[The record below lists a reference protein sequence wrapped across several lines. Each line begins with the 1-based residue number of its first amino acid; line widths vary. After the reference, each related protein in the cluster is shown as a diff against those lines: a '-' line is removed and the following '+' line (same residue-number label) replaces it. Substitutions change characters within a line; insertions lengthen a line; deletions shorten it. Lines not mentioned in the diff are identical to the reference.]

1 MAEQKGNQM
10 TTIGNLLTRDLSRKI
25 EEIIQV
31 DQADQASVYA
41 EITEYVATDSI
52 RDQYHDLL
60 KAIAEAPGDPHES
73 VGVWVSGFFGS
84 GKSSFAKNLGYALEN
99 RSVLGHKF
107 GELFKQQIGD
117 PRSSALLD
125 LINAKTPTEVI
136 LFEVAKEADT
146 RKVTQRIAE
155 LMYTVL
161 LRELGYSEDFDIA
174 ELEIELE
181 AEGKLP
187 EFVATCKS
195 LLKKDWETVRAGAQ
209 KLSRASAILHELNP
223 KLYPSADSWSHSQR
237 NRDVSISVSKVV
249 KRTFDL
255 WGRRRNGKA
264 LVFIID
270 EVGQHVARSGDKIED
285 LRATIEEFG
294 KVSKNLLKEG
304 KIIAPCWIVVTS
316 QEKLDEVVAAI
327 DSKRVEL
334 AKLQDRFHY
343 RVDLAPS
350 DIREVATKRVLAKKT
365 EAQKPL
371 RHLFSENQGQLNAAL
386 RLERTT
392 RRTDI
397 NESDFVNFYPY
408 PPHYIDLCIGI
419 MSGIRLQPGAP
430 RHYGGSNRTIIKQA
444 YEMLV
449 SDRTAFA
456 KRPIGALVT
465 LDKVFELVEGNLS
478 NEKRT
483 DIYQIA
489 ERFKNDPEDHGWAL
503 RVAQAICL
511 LEFIRD
517 LPRTEANLS
526 AVLVSEV
533 GKATPLVEVE
543 AAIKRLNAAQFIRNT
558 EEGWKLQ
565 TAQEKN
571 WETERRGHL
580 EPKPRERNELARTAL
595 QQVFDEPEFKTF
607 RYQNR
612 SFRISIS
619 VDGTSIG
626 DEGELP
632 LTLSVAEDGDELTKR
647 IEEIRK
653 ESQQKSHENDP
664 YWLFCL
670 TPEIDELVGQLHA
683 SRKMVDKYNQLS
695 AQQKISPDEAALL
708 QDEKNSKNGYE
719 TRLRDKLTEA
729 MERGTGM
736 FQGVQKDATA
746 KGLSEILKK
755 LFGQVV
761 PYLYPKLQMGSRS
774 LKGDEAEHIL
784 KAADL
789 KALPNVFYVGDQG
802 LGLVVTEGPKNIVNT
817 NADVAKEVLDYLK
830 SEHSYGNKD
839 SRMGK
844 ALEKRFGGTP
854 YGWERDM
861 LRLILA
867 TLFRAG
873 EIEVTYQGN
882 RFHNYQDPASRTPF
896 TNNTAFKSS
905 LFSPRQSVGLKT
917 LTRAV
922 QQLEDLTGE
931 EVDVEEGAIAT
942 AFKKVAVDELEK
954 LYPLKATAEAHR
966 LPILSML
973 SDFQQTLA
981 GIQSSASDDCVRI
994 LTENGKDFG
1003 ETRNKVRKLRET
1015 LNAEAIGVLRQA
1027 SFAIEHIWQ
1036 RLASHC
1042 PSPEIAKSVEELKA
1056 VLSSDQFVDS
1066 LSEIE
1071 GKTATIAGA
1080 YKQVYLELFERRRA
1094 AYMKAIDDIK
1104 LRPEWEPLQP
1114 VVKDESDD
1122 AARRQI
1128 EAENARK
1135 EIMANTMLVAL
1146 IARVGSDEDRE
1157 NVSTGK
1163 TLGKASLAEMET
1175 DLVAVDGLKSS
1186 VLLKLQELS
1195 LSVEPKPVRR
1205 LKIAQFFSK
1214 PIRTQPELDA
1224 TIEKLRESLQKCID
1238 EEMVIILE

>member
-1 MAEQKGNQM
+1 MK
-10 TTIGNLLTRDLSRKI
+10 TIGDLLTRDLSRKI

-31 DQADQASVYA
+31 DQADEQSVHA

-52 RDQYHDLL
+52 REQYRELL
-60 KAIAEAPGDPHES
+60 KAIAEAPSDPNES
-73 VGVWVSGFFGS
+73 IGVWVSGFFGS

-99 RSVLGHKF
+99 RTVLGSKF
-107 GELFKQQIGD
+107 ADLFKQQLGD
-117 PRSSALLD
+117 NRTGALLD
-125 LINAKTPTEVI
+125 LINAKTPAEVI

-161 LRELGYSEDFDIA
+161 LRNLGYSEDFDIA

-187 EFVATCKS
+187 EFIATCKT
-195 LLKKDWETVRAGAQ
+195 LLGKDWEIVRAGAQ
-209 KLSRASAILHELNP
+209 KLSRASAILHKLDP
-223 KLYPSADSWSHSQR
+223 RLYPSADSWSHSQR
-237 NRDVSISVSKVV
+237 NRDASVSVSKVV
-249 KRTFDL
+249 KRTFEL
-255 WGRRRNGKA
+255 WGRRRKGKA

-294 KVSKNLLKEG
+294 KVGKNLLKEH
-304 KIIAPCWIVVTS
+304 KISAPCWIVVTS

-365 EAQKPL
+365 EAAKL
-371 RHLFSENQGQLNAAL
+371 LKKLFSETQGKLNTAL

-392 RRTDI
+392 RRADV
-397 NESDFVNFYPY
+397 NEKDFVDFYPY

-456 KRPIGALVT
+456 RKSIGALVT

-483 DIYQIA
+483 DIHQIA
-489 ERFKNDPEDHGWAL
+489 ERFKNDSEDHGWTL
-503 RVAQAICL
+503 RVAKAICL

-517 LPRTEANLS
+517 LPRTEVNLA
-526 AVLVSEV
+526 AVLVDEV
-533 GKATPLVEVE
+533 GKATPVTEVQ
-543 AAIKRLNAAQFIRNT
+543 AAVKKLNTAQFIRNT

-580 EPKPRERNELARTAL
+580 EPKPRERNELARTAIE
-595 QQVFDEPEFKTF
+595 QIFDEPEFKTF

-612 SFRISIS
+612 SFRIGIS

-632 LTLSVAEDGDELTKR
+632 LTLSMAEDNEELTKR
-647 IEEIRK
+647 IEYIRT
-653 ESQQKSHENDP
+653 ESQQKSHENDL

-683 SRKMVDKYNQLS
+683 SRKMVDKYNQLG
-695 AQQKISPDEAALL
+695 AQQKISPDEATCL
-708 QDEKNSKNGYE
+708 QDEKNSKNSYE
-719 TRLRDKLTEA
+719 IRLRDKLTEA
-729 MERGTGM
+729 MESGTGM
-736 FQGVQKDATA
+736 FQGKQKDASA
-746 KGLSEILKK
+746 LGKSLSEILKK
-755 LFGQVV
+755 LFGQAV
-761 PYLYPKLQMGSRS
+761 PDLYPKLQMGSRP

-789 KALPNVFYVGDQG
+789 KALPNVFYSGDHG
-802 LGLVVTEGPKNIVNT
+802 LDLIVKDGAKNIVNT
-817 NADVAKEVLDYLK
+817 NANVAKEVLDYLK
-830 SEHSYGNKD
+830 SEYSYGNKD

-844 ALEKRFGGTP
+844 ALEKRFGCTP

-882 RFHNYQDPASRTPF
+882 RFHNYQDPASRTPL
-896 TNNTAFKSS
+896 TSNPAFRSS

-917 LTRAV
+917 LTKAV

-942 AFKKVAVDELEK
+942 AFKKVAAEELEK
-954 LYPLKATAEAHR
+954 LYPLKATVEAHR
-966 LPILSML
+966 LPVLSL
-973 SDFQQTLA
+973 LAEYQQTLM

-994 LTENGKDFG
+994 LTENGSQFA
-1003 ETRNKVRKLRET
+1003 ETRDKVRKLRES
-1015 LNAEAIGVLRQA
+1015 LDADAIALLRQSRLA
-1027 SFAIEHIWQ
+1027 TEQVWQ
-1036 RLASHC
+1036 RLAPHS
-1042 PSPEIAKSVEELKA
+1042 PSPEIVASVEKLKA
-1056 VLSSDQFVDS
+1056 MLGSEQFIDSWDDIAQCTNDVLD
-1066 LSEIE
+1066 
-1071 GKTATIAGA
+1071 A
-1080 YKQVYLELFERRRA
+1080 YTRAYVHLFERRKK
-1094 AYMKAIDDIK
+1094 AYDSAIEEIK
-1104 LRPEWEPLQP
+1104 NRSEWGPLEVTNPELA
-1114 VVKDESDD
+1114 SSLLSSLS
-1122 AARRQI
+1122 ARLG
-1128 EAENARK
+1128 
-1135 EIMANTMLVAL
+1135 T
-1146 IARVGSDEDRE
+1146 DEDKEMVARHT
-1157 NVSTGK
+1157 S
-1163 TLGKASLAEMET
+1163 LGKASLNEMES
-1175 DLVAVDGLKSS
+1175 DLCAVDGLKSS
-1186 VLLKLQELS
+1186 VLVKLQELS
-1195 LSVEPKPVRR
+1195 IEGEKKTPVRKVR
-1205 LKIAQFFSK
+1205 VSEFFNR
-1214 PIRTQPELDA
+1214 PIQTQQELNKALDL
-1224 TIEKLRESLQKCID
+1224 IRDSLQKYID
-1238 EEMVIILE
+1238 EGAVIILE

>member
-1 MAEQKGNQM
+1 MK
-10 TTIGNLLTRDLSRKI
+10 TIGELLTRDLNRKI

-31 DQADQASVYA
+31 DQADEHSVHA
-41 EITEYVATDSI
+41 EITEYIATDSI
-52 RDQYHDLL
+52 RDQYHNIL
-60 KAIAEAPGDPHES
+60 KAIAEAPADPHES

-84 GKSSFAKNLGYALEN
+84 GKSSFAKNLGYALQN
-99 RSVLGHKF
+99 RTVLGSKF
-107 GELFKQQIGD
+107 AELFKEQLGD
-117 PRSSALLD
+117 THISNLLD

-187 EFVATCKS
+187 EFIATCKT
-195 LLKKDWETVRAGAQ
+195 LLNRDWETVRAGAQ
-209 KLSRASAILHELNP
+209 KLSRASAILHKLDP
-223 KLYPSADSWSHSQR
+223 KVHSSADSWAHAQR
-237 NRDVSISVSKVV
+237 NRDASISVSKVV
-249 KRTFDL
+249 ERTFEL
-255 WGRRRNGKA
+255 WGRRRKGKA

-270 EVGQHVARSGDKIED
+270 EVGQHVARSSDKIED

-294 KVSKNLLKEG
+294 RVGKNLLKAR

-327 DSKRVEL
+327 DSRRVDI

-350 DIREVATKRVLAKKT
+350 DIREVATKRVLAKKA
-365 EAQKPL
+365 EAEKPL
-371 RHLFSENQGQLNAAL
+371 KDLFSKNQGQLNAAL

-397 NESDFVNFYPY
+397 NESDFIQFYPY
-408 PPHYIDLCIGI
+408 PPYYIDLCIGI

-449 SDRTAFA
+449 SDRTGFA
-456 KRPIGALVT
+456 KKPIGALVT

-483 DIYQIA
+483 DIHQIA
-489 ERFKNDPEDHGWAL
+489 ERFKNDTEDHGWAL
-503 RVAQAICL
+503 RVAKATCL

-517 LPRTEANLS
+517 LPRTEANLA
-526 AVLVSEV
+526 AVLVDEV
-533 GKATPLVEVE
+533 GKATPLSEVQ
-543 AAIKRLNAAQFIRNT
+543 AAVKRLNTAQFIRNT

-571 WETERRGHL
+571 WETERRGNL

-595 QQVFDEPEFKTF
+595 QHIFDEPEFKNY

-612 SFRISIS
+612 SFRIGIS

-626 DEGELP
+626 VEGELP
-632 LTLSVAEDGDELTKR
+632 LTLCVAEDTDELTKR
-647 IEEIRK
+647 IEEIRTD
-653 ESQQKSHENDP
+653 SQQKSHETDL
-664 YWLFCL
+664 YWLFCM

-695 AQQKISPDEAALL
+695 AQQKISPDEATCL

-719 TRLRDKLTEA
+719 THLRDKLTEA

-736 FQGVQKDATA
+736 FRGVQKDASA
-746 KGLSEILKK
+746 LGKGLGEILKK
-755 LFGQVV
+755 LFSQVV
-761 PYLYPKLQMGSRS
+761 PDLYPKLQMGSRP
-774 LKGDEAEHIL
+774 LNDDEAEHIL

-789 KALPNVFYVGDQG
+789 KALPNVFYVGDHG
-802 LGLVVTEGPKNIVNT
+802 LGLVVKDGPKNIINT
-817 NADVAKEVLDYLK
+817 NADVAKEILDYLK
-830 SEHSYGNKD
+830 SEHSYGSKD
-839 SRMGK
+839 SRMGR

-854 YGWERDM
+854 YGWEREM

-882 RFHNYQDPASRTPF
+882 RYHNYQDPASRTPF
-896 TNNTAFKSS
+896 TNIPAFRSS

-917 LTRAV
+917 LTQAV

-942 AFKKVAVDELEK
+942 AFKKVAAEELEM
-954 LYPLKATAEAHR
+954 LYPLKAIAEAHR
-966 LPILSML
+966 FPVLPLLSE
-973 SDFQQTLA
+973 FQQTLM

-994 LTENGKDFG
+994 LSENGANFV
-1003 ETRNKVRKLRET
+1003 ETRDKVRKLRES
-1015 LNAEAIGVLRQA
+1015 LDAEAIGLLRQA
-1027 SFAIEHIWQ
+1027 RLAIEQALPRIEAHS
-1036 RLASHC
+1036 L
-1042 PSPEIAKSVEELKA
+1042 SPEVEMA
-1056 VLSSDQFVDS
+1056 AAALSALLEQDDFFEWWESI
-1066 LSEIE
+1066 EIHTLE
-1071 GKTATIAGA
+1071 ILDA
-1080 YKQVYLELFERRRA
+1080 YKHAYSDLFERRKEQ
-1094 AYMKAIDDIK
+1094 YETAIGEIK
-1104 LRPEWEPLQP
+1104 NRTEWGPL
-1114 VVKDESDD
+1114 
-1122 AARRQI
+1122 
-1128 EAENARK
+1128 EATNPG
-1135 EIMANTMLVAL
+1135 MASSLL
-1146 IARVGSDEDRE
+1146 SPLLGRVGTDEDKDAVA
-1157 NVSTGK
+1157 NGK
-1163 TLGKASLAEMET
+1163 SLGKASLTEMES
-1175 DLVAVDGLKSS
+1175 DLAAVNGLRSS
-1186 VLLKLQELS
+1186 VLIKLQELS
-1195 LSVEPKPVRR
+1195 IGSGKKAPVRR
-1205 LKIAQFFSK
+1205 IRVSEFFNR
-1214 PIRTQPELDA
+1214 PIQTQADLDK
-1224 TIEKLRESLQKCID
+1224 TLDLIRDSLQKCID
-1238 EEMVIILE
+1238 EGAVIILE

>member
-1 MAEQKGNQM
+1 MK
-10 TTIGNLLTRDLSRKI
+10 TIGDLLTRDLSRKI

-31 DQADQASVYA
+31 DQADEQSVHA

-52 RDQYHDLL
+52 REQYHDLL
-60 KAIAEAPGDPHES
+60 KAVAEAPGDPHES

-99 RSVLGHKF
+99 RTVLGSKF
-107 GELFKQQIGD
+107 SDLFKQQLAD
-117 PRSSALLD
+117 PKRKSDTRISDLLD
-125 LINAKTPTEVI
+125 LINATTPTQVI

-161 LRELGYSEDFDIA
+161 LRELGYSEDFDVA

-187 EFVATCKS
+187 EFIATCKK
-195 LLKKDWETVRAGAQ
+195 LWDKDWETVRAGAQ
-209 KLSRASAILHELNP
+209 KLSRASAILHELDP

-237 NRDVSISVSKVV
+237 NRDASISVSKVV

-255 WGRRRNGKA
+255 WGRRRPGKA

-294 KVSKNLLKEG
+294 KVSKNLLKER

-334 AKLQDRFHY
+334 AKLQDRFRY
-343 RVDLAPS
+343 RVDLSPS

-365 EAQKPL
+365 EAEKPL
-371 RHLFSENQGQLNAAL
+371 KKLFAENQGQLNAAL

-392 RRTDI
+392 RTTII
-397 NESDFVNFYPY
+397 NEADFLNYYPY

-456 KRPIGALVT
+456 KKPIGSLVT

-483 DIYQIA
+483 DIYQIP
-489 ERFKNDPEDHGWAL
+489 ERFKSDAGDHGWEL
-503 RVAQAICL
+503 RVAKAICL

-517 LPRTEANLS
+517 LPRTEANLA
-526 AVLVSEV
+526 AVLVDEV
-533 GKATPLVEVE
+533 GKATPLGEVQ
-543 AAIKRLNAAQFIRNT
+543 AAVKRLNTAQFIRNT

-580 EPKPRERNELARTAL
+580 EPKPRERNKLARTAL
-595 QQVFDEPEFKTF
+595 QRIFDEPEFKTF

-612 SFRISIS
+612 SFRIGIS
-619 VDGTSIG
+619 VDGTNIG
-626 DEGELP
+626 EDGELP
-632 LTLSVAEDGDELTKR
+632 LTLCVADDADELTKR
-647 IEEIRK
+647 IEEIRT
-653 ESQQKSHENDP
+653 ESQQRSHENDL

-695 AQQKISPDEAALL
+695 AQQKISPDEATCL

-736 FQGVQKDATA
+736 FRGVQKDASA
-746 KGLSEILKK
+746 LGKGMSEILKK

-761 PYLYPKLQMGSRS
+761 PDLYPKLQMGSRP

-789 KALPNVFYVGDQG
+789 KALPNVFYVGDHG
-802 LGLVVTEGPKNIVNT
+802 LGLVVKDGPKNIVSA

-830 SEHSYGNKD
+830 SEYSYGNKD

-844 ALEKRFGGTP
+844 ALEKRFGSTP

-867 TLFRAG
+867 TLFRCG
-873 EIEVTYQGN
+873 ETEVTYQGN
-882 RFHNYQDPASRTPF
+882 RYHNYQDPASRTPF
-896 TNNTAFKSS
+896 TSNPAFRSS

-917 LTRAV
+917 LTQAV

-942 AFKKVAVDELEK
+942 AFKKVVAEELEK

-966 LPILSML
+966 LPIRSML
-973 SDFQQTLA
+973 FDYQQTLV

-994 LTENGKDFG
+994 LTENGKEFG
-1003 ETRNKVRKLRET
+1003 ETRDKVRRLRES
-1015 LNAEAIGVLRQA
+1015 LNAEALDVLRQA
-1027 SFAIEHIWQ
+1027 RQATEQVWQ
-1036 RLASHC
+1036 RLSVYDSSQELASTVE
-1042 PSPEIAKSVEELKA
+1042 SLKGQLESESFIDSWGDIAASTKA
-1056 VLSSDQFVDS
+1056 ILNSYRH
-1066 LSEIE
+1066 
-1071 GKTATIAGA
+1071 T
-1080 YKQVYLELFERRRA
+1080 YCELFDRR
-1094 AYMKAIDDIK
+1094 KASFESAIGEIK
-1104 LRPEWEPLQP
+1104 NRTEWRPLEANNPGMASALLSPLQ
-1114 VVKDESDD
+1114 S
-1122 AARRQI
+1122 
-1128 EAENARK
+1128 
-1135 EIMANTMLVAL
+1135 
-1146 IARVGSDEDRE
+1146 RVGTDEDRQS
-1157 NVSTGK
+1157 VTSG
-1163 TLGKASLAEMET
+1163 ASLGQSSLTEMES
-1175 DLVAVDGLKSS
+1175 DLAAAEGLKST
-1186 VLLKLQELS
+1186 VLVKLQELS
-1195 LSVEPKPVRR
+1195 ITSEKKAPVRKVR
-1205 LKIAQFFSK
+1205 VSEFFNRPIQTQDELNIALKLIS
-1214 PIRTQPELDA
+1214 D
-1224 TIEKLRESLQKCID
+1224 SLQKYID
-1238 EEMVIILE
+1238 EGAIIILE

>member
-1 MAEQKGNQM
+1 MK
-10 TTIGNLLTRDLSRKI
+10 TIGELLTRDLSRKI

-31 DQADQASVYA
+31 DQADEQSVYD

-52 RDQYHDLL
+52 RDQYHHLL
-60 KAIAEAPGDPHES
+60 KAVADAPADPHES
-73 VGVWVSGFFGS
+73 IGVWISGFFGS
-84 GKSSFAKNLGYALEN
+84 GKSSFAKNLGYALQN
-99 RSVLGHKF
+99 RKVLDSNF
-107 GELFKQQIGD
+107 ADLFKQQLGD
-117 PRSSALLD
+117 QRVSDLLD
-125 LINAKTPTEVI
+125 LINTKTPTEVI

-187 EFVATCKS
+187 EFIATCTT

-209 KLSRASAILHELNP
+209 KLSRASAILHELDP
-223 KLYPSADSWSHSQR
+223 TTYPSADSWSHAQR
-237 NRDVSISVSKVV
+237 NRDASISVSKVV
-249 KRTFDL
+249 ERTFEL
-255 WGRRRNGKA
+255 WGRRRKGKA

-294 KVSKNLLKEG
+294 RVGKNLLRAR
-304 KIIAPCWIVVTS
+304 KITAPCWIVVTS

-350 DIREVATKRVLAKKT
+350 DIREVATRRVLAKKPNA
-365 EAQKPL
+365 EKPL
-371 RHLFSENQGQLNAAL
+371 KDLFKKNEGQLNAAL

-397 NESDFVNFYPY
+397 NESDFVHFYPY

-449 SDRTAFA
+449 SDRTDFA
-456 KRPIGALVT
+456 SKPIGALVT

-483 DIYQIA
+483 DIHQIG
-489 ERFKNDPEDHGWAL
+489 ERCKNDPEDHGWAL
-503 RVAQAICL
+503 KVAKAICL

-517 LPRTEANLS
+517 LPRTEANLA
-526 AVLVSEV
+526 AVLVDAV
-533 GKATPLVEVE
+533 GKATPLSEVQ
-543 AAIKRLNAAQFIRNT
+543 AAVKRLNTSQFIRNT

-571 WETERRGHL
+571 WDTERRGHL
-580 EPKPRERNELARTAL
+580 EPKPREQNELTRTAL
-595 QQVFDEPEFKTF
+595 QQIFDEPEFKTY

-612 SFRISIS
+612 TFRIGIS
-619 VDGTSIG
+619 VDGTTIG

-632 LTLSVAEDGDELTKR
+632 LTLRVAEDADELTKR
-647 IEEIRK
+647 IEETRT
-653 ESQQKSHENDP
+653 ESRHSSHENDL

-683 SRKMVDKYNQLS
+683 SRKMVDKYSQLS
-695 AQQKISPDEAALL
+695 AKQKITPDEATCL
-708 QDEKNSKNGYE
+708 QDEKNSKNNSE
-719 TRLRDKLTEA
+719 SRLRDKLTEA
-729 MERGTGM
+729 MACGTGM
-736 FQGVQKDATA
+736 FRGVQKDAA
-746 KGLSEILKK
+746 ALGKGLSEILKK
-755 LFGQVV
+755 LFSQVV
-761 PYLYPKLQMGSRS
+761 PDLYPKLQMGSRP
-774 LKGDEAEHIL
+774 LKGDEADHIL

-789 KALPNVFYVGDQG
+789 KALPNVFYVGDHG
-802 LGLVVTEGPKNIVNT
+802 LGLVVKDGPKNIVNT

-882 RFHNYQDPASRTPF
+882 RFHNYQDPASRTPL
-896 TNNTAFKSS
+896 TNNPAFRSS

-917 LTRAV
+917 LTQAV
-922 QQLEDLTGE
+922 QQLEDLIGE

-942 AFKKVAVDELEK
+942 AFKKVAAEELEK

-966 LPILSML
+966 LPVQSML
-973 SDFQQTLA
+973 FEYQQTLT

-994 LTENGKDFG
+994 LTENGADFG
-1003 ETRNKVRKLRET
+1003 ATRDKVRKLRES
-1015 LNAEAIGVLRQA
+1015 LDSEAIGVLRQA
-1027 SFAIEHIWQ
+1027 RQAIDQVWQ
-1036 RLASHC
+1036 RLAAHN
-1042 PSPEIAKSVEELKA
+1042 PSSELSATVEELITLLA
-1056 VLSSDQFVDS
+1056 SEQFIDS
-1066 LSEIE
+1066 WD
-1071 GKTATIAGA
+1071 TIADHTKTVQGA
-1080 YKQVYLELFERRRA
+1080 YKTAFCELFDRRA
-1094 AYMKAIDDIK
+1094 KSYASAIGEIK
-1104 LRPEWEPLQP
+1104 NRTEWAPLEANNPSMASSMLSPLQG
-1114 VVKDESDD
+1114 
-1122 AARRQI
+1122 
-1128 EAENARK
+1128 
-1135 EIMANTMLVAL
+1135 
-1146 IARVGSDEDRE
+1146 RVGSDEDKE
-1157 NVSTGK
+1157 AVEQGK
-1163 TLGKASLAEMET
+1163 SLGKASLTEIES
-1175 DLVAVDGLKSS
+1175 DLAAVDGLKSS
-1186 VLLKLQELS
+1186 VLVKLQELS
-1195 LSVEPKPVRR
+1195 IGGDK
-1205 LKIAQFFSK
+1205 KA
-1214 PIRTQPELDA
+1214 PIRKVRVSEFFNRPIQTQDELDKA
-1224 TIEKLRESLQKCID
+1224 LNLIRDSLQKCID
-1238 EEMVIILE
+1238 EGAIIILE

>member
-1 MAEQKGNQM
+1 MAEEQANRMK
-10 TTIGNLLTRDLSRKI
+10 TIGDLLTRDLSRKI

-31 DQADQASVYA
+31 DQADEQSVHD

-52 RDQYHDLL
+52 REQYHDLL
-60 KAIAEAPGDPHES
+60 KAVAEAPSDPHES

-99 RSVLGHKF
+99 RTVLGSKF
-107 GELFKQQIGD
+107 ANLFKQQLGD
-117 PRSSALLD
+117 IRTSALLD
-125 LINAKTPTEVI
+125 LINAKTPTQVI

-187 EFVATCKS
+187 EFITTCKT
-195 LLKKDWETVRAGAQ
+195 LLNKDWETVRIGAQ
-209 KLSRASAILHELNP
+209 KLSRASAILHRLDP

-237 NRDVSISVSKVV
+237 NRDASISVSKVV
-249 KRTFDL
+249 KRTFEL
-255 WGRRRNGKA
+255 WRRRRKGKA

-294 KVSKNLLKEG
+294 KVGKNLLKER

-327 DSKRVEL
+327 DSKRIEL
-334 AKLQDRFHY
+334 AKLQDRFRY

-365 EAQKPL
+365 DAEKTL
-371 RHLFSENQGQLNAAL
+371 KKLFSENQGQLNAAL

-397 NESDFVNFYPY
+397 NESDFIHFYPY

-456 KRPIGALVT
+456 KKPIGALVT

-489 ERFKNDPEDHGWAL
+489 ERFKDDPQDHGWAL
-503 RVAQAICL
+503 RTAKAICL

-517 LPRTEANLS
+517 LPRTEANLA
-526 AVLVSEV
+526 AVLVDEV
-533 GKATPLVEVE
+533 GKATPLGEVQ
-543 AAIKRLNAAQFIRNT
+543 AAVKRLNAAQFIRNT

-580 EPKPRERNELARTAL
+580 EPKPRDRNELTRTAL
-595 QQVFDEPEFKTF
+595 QQIFDEPEFKTF
-607 RYQNR
+607 RSQNR
-612 SFRISIS
+612 SFRIGIS
-619 VDGTSIG
+619 VDGAGIG

-632 LTLSVAEDGDELTKR
+632 LTLCVAEDADELTKR
-647 IEEIRK
+647 IEDVRT
-653 ESQQKSHENDP
+653 ESQQKSHENDI

-695 AQQKISPDEAALL
+695 AQQKISPDEATSL
-708 QDEKNSKNGYE
+708 QDEKNSKNGFE

-736 FQGVQKDATA
+736 FRGVQKDASA
-746 KGLSEILKK
+746 LGKSLGEILKK

-761 PYLYPKLQMGSRS
+761 PDLYPKLQMGSRP

-789 KALPNVFYVGDQG
+789 KALPNVFYVGDHG
-802 LGLVVTEGPKNIVNT
+802 LGLVIKDGQKNIVNS

-873 EIEVTYQGN
+873 EVEVTYQGN
-882 RFHNYQDPASRTPF
+882 RFHNYQDPASRMPF
-896 TNNTAFKSS
+896 TSNPAFRSS

-917 LTRAV
+917 LTQAV

-942 AFKKVAVDELEK
+942 AFKKVAAEELEK

-966 LPILSML
+966 LPIRSML
-973 SDFQQTLA
+973 SDYQQTLM

-1003 ETRNKVRKLRET
+1003 ETRDKVRKLRES

-1027 SFAIEHIWQ
+1027 RQATDQVWQ
-1036 RLASHC
+1036 RLAAHNA
-1042 PSPEIAKSVEELKA
+1042 SPELASTVEKLKHQLDSETFIDSWDDIASGTKA
-1056 VLSSDQFVDS
+1056 VMN
-1066 LSEIE
+1066 
-1071 GKTATIAGA
+1071 A
-1080 YKQVYLELFERRRA
+1080 YRDAYCELFDRRKNSYESAIGEIKNRTEWGPLVANNSSMA
-1094 AYMKAIDDIK
+1094 AV
-1104 LRPEWEPLQP
+1104 LLSPLQGR
-1114 VVKDESDD
+1114 VGTDEDKESVKRGTSLGQSSLTEMESD
-1122 AARRQI
+1122 
-1128 EAENARK
+1128 
-1135 EIMANTMLVAL
+1135 
-1146 IARVGSDEDRE
+1146 
-1157 NVSTGK
+1157 
-1163 TLGKASLAEMET
+1163 LA
-1175 DLVAVDGLKSS
+1175 AVDGLKSS
-1186 VLLKLQELS
+1186 GLVKLQELS
-1195 LSVEPKPVRR
+1195 IGGEKKAPVRKVR
-1205 LKIAQFFSK
+1205 VSEFFNR
-1214 PIRTQPELDA
+1214 PIQTQEELDKA
-1224 TIEKLRESLQKCID
+1224 LNLIRDSLQKYID
-1238 EEMVIILE
+1238 EGAIIILE

>member
-1 MAEQKGNQM
+1 MK
-10 TTIGNLLTRDLSRKI
+10 TIGDLLTRDLSRKI

-31 DQADQASVYA
+31 DQADERSVHD

-52 RDQYHDLL
+52 REQYHDLL
-60 KAIAEAPGDPHES
+60 KVIAEAPSDPNES

-99 RSVLGHKF
+99 RTVAGDKF
-107 GELFKQQIGD
+107 ADLFKQQLVD
-117 PRSSALLD
+117 PNKHDTRISDLLD
-125 LINAKTPTEVI
+125 FINAKTPTEVI

-187 EFVATCKS
+187 EFIATCKT
-195 LLKKDWETVRAGAQ
+195 LLKRDWETVRAGAQ
-209 KLSRASAILHELNP
+209 KLSRASAILNQLDP
-223 KLYPSADSWSHSQR
+223 KTYPSADSWAHSQR
-237 NRDVSISVSKVV
+237 NRDASISASKVV
-249 KRTFDL
+249 ERTFDL
-255 WGRRRNGKA
+255 WQRRRKGKA
-264 LVFIID
+264 LAFVID

-294 KVSKNLLKEG
+294 KVGKNLLKAH
-304 KIIAPCWIVVTS
+304 KITAPCWIVVTS

-334 AKLQDRFHY
+334 ARLQDRFRY

-365 EAQKPL
+365 EAETPL
-371 RHLFSENQGQLNAAL
+371 KKLFSENQGQLSAAL
-386 RLERTT
+386 RLERTP

-397 NESDFVNFYPY
+397 NESDFVHFYPY
-408 PPHYIDLCIGI
+408 PPHYFDLCIGI

-456 KRPIGALVT
+456 KKPLGALVT

-489 ERFKNDPEDHGWAL
+489 QGFKSDAEDQGWAL
-503 RVAQAICL
+503 RVAKAICL
-511 LEFIRD
+511 LEFVHN
-517 LPRTEANLS
+517 LPRTEANL
-526 AVLVSEV
+526 AALLVDEV
-533 GKATPLVEVE
+533 GKPAPLAEVQS
-543 AAIKRLNAAQFIRNT
+543 AVKRLNTAQFVRNT

-565 TAQEKN
+565 TAQEKS
-571 WETERRGHL
+571 WETERRSHL
-580 EPKPRERNELARTAL
+580 EPKPRERNELTRTAL
-595 QQVFDEPEFKTF
+595 QQIFDEPEFKTF
-607 RYQNR
+607 RYQNHT
-612 SFRISIS
+612 FRIAIG
-619 VDGTSIG
+619 VDGASIG

-632 LTLSVAEDGDELTKR
+632 LTLCLTEDSDEFTKR
-647 IEEIRK
+647 VGEIRT
-653 ESQQKSHENDP
+653 ESQQKSHENDI
-664 YWLFCL
+664 YWLFSL
-670 TPEIDELVGQLHA
+670 TPEIDELVAQLHA
-683 SRKMVDKYNQLS
+683 SSKMVDKYSQLS
-695 AQQKISPDEAALL
+695 AQQKISADEGTCL

-719 TRLRDKLTEA
+719 SRLRDKLTDA

-736 FQGVQKDATA
+736 FRGVQKDASA
-746 KGLSEILKK
+746 LGKGLGEILKK
-755 LFGQVV
+755 LFGVV
-761 PYLYPKLQMGSRS
+761 APELYPKLQMGSRP
-774 LKGDEAEHIL
+774 LKGDEAEQIL

-789 KALPNVFYVGDQG
+789 KALPNVFYAGDHG
-802 LGLVVTEGPKNIVNT
+802 LCLVIKDGFKNIVNI

-839 SRMGK
+839 TRMGK

-896 TNNTAFKSS
+896 TNNPAFRSA

-917 LTRAV
+917 LTQAV
-922 QQLEDLTGE
+922 QQLEDLTGD
-931 EVDVEEGAIAT
+931 EVDVEEGAIAA
-942 AFKKVAVDELEK
+942 AFKKVAADELEK
-954 LYPLKATAEAHR
+954 LYPLKATAEANH
-966 LPILSML
+966 LPILHLL
-973 SDFQQTLA
+973 SDFQQSLT

-1003 ETRNKVRKLRET
+1003 ETRDRVRRLRESLT
-1015 LNAEAIGVLRQA
+1015 PEAIVVLHQARQA
-1027 SFAIEHIWQ
+1027 TDQVWR
-1036 RLASHC
+1036 RLAAHS
-1042 PSPEIAKSVEELKA
+1042 PSAELETTVEKLKERLGSESFIDCWDEIISSTKK
-1056 VLSSDQFVDS
+1056 VL
-1066 LSEIE
+1066 
-1071 GKTATIAGA
+1071 GA
-1080 YKQVYLELFERRRA
+1080 YRDAYCNLFDRRRNVYESAIGEIKNRSEWGPLEANNPSMA
-1094 AYMKAIDDIK
+1094 ATLLSA
-1104 LRPEWEPLQP
+1104 LQ
-1114 VVKDESDD
+1114 VRVGADGDKEAVKSDVSIGTSSLNEMESDI
-1122 AARRQI
+1122 AAV
-1128 EAENARK
+1128 E
-1135 EIMANTMLVAL
+1135 
-1146 IARVGSDEDRE
+1146 
-1157 NVSTGK
+1157 
-1163 TLGKASLAEMET
+1163 
-1175 DLVAVDGLKSS
+1175 GLKSS
-1186 VLLKLQELS
+1186 VLVKLQELAVGS
-1195 LSVEPKPVRR
+1195 EKKAPVRR
-1205 LKIAQFFSK
+1205 VRVSEFFNR
-1214 PIRTQPELDA
+1214 PIQTQEELERALHLIRD
-1224 TIEKLRESLQKCID
+1224 SLQKCID
-1238 EEMVIILE
+1238 EGAVVILE

>member
-1 MAEQKGNQM
+1 M
-10 TTIGNLLTRDLSRKI
+10 TTIGELLTRDLSRKI

-31 DQADQASVYA
+31 DQADEQSVHA
-41 EITEYVATDSI
+41 EITEYIGTDSI
-52 RDQYHDLL
+52 REQYHHLL
-60 KAIAEAPGDPHES
+60 KAIAEAPADPHES

-84 GKSSFAKNLGYALEN
+84 GKSSFAKNLGYALQN
-99 RSVLGHKF
+99 RTVLGSQF
-107 GELFKQQIGD
+107 ADLFKQQLEDDRISD
-117 PRSSALLD
+117 LLD

-161 LRELGYSEDFDIA
+161 LRELDYAEDFDIA
-174 ELEIELE
+174 ELEITLE
-181 AEGKLP
+181 AEGRLDQFIQLA
-187 EFVATCKS
+187 E
-195 LLKKDWETVRAGAQ
+195 KDGKAWRQTRTGSH
-209 KLSRASAILHELNP
+209 KINRASAILHELEP
-223 KLYPSADSWSHSQR
+223 TTYPSADSWAKSFR
-237 NRDVSISVSKVV
+237 NQEATITVRKVV
-249 KRTFDL
+249 ERTFEL
-255 WGRRRNGKA
+255 WGRRRPGKA

-294 KVSKNLLKEG
+294 KVSKNLLKAR
-304 KIIAPCWIVVTS
+304 KISAPCWIVVTS

-327 DSKRVEL
+327 DSKRIDL

-350 DIREVATKRVLAKKT
+350 DIREVATKRVLAKT
-365 EAQKPL
+365 GDAEKPL
-371 RHLFSENQGQLNAAL
+371 KKLFTDNQGKLNAAL

-397 NESDFVNFYPY
+397 NEEDFVSFYPY

-456 KRPIGALVT
+456 QKPIGALVT

-483 DIYQIA
+483 DIHQIA
-489 ERFKNDPEDHGWAL
+489 ERFNSDPEDQGWAL
-503 RVAQAICL
+503 KVAKAICL

-517 LPRTEANLS
+517 LPRTEANLA
-526 AVLVSEV
+526 AVLVDEV
-533 GKATPLVEVE
+533 GKATPLSEVQ
-543 AAIKRLNAAQFIRNT
+543 AAVKRLNTAQFIRNT

-571 WETERRGHL
+571 WETERRGYL
-580 EPKPRERNELARTAL
+580 EPKPRDRNELARTAL
-595 QQVFDEPEFKTF
+595 QQIFDEPEFKTY

-612 SFRISIS
+612 SFRIGIS
-619 VDGTSIG
+619 MDGTSIG

-632 LTLSVAEDGDELTKR
+632 LTLCVSEDADELTKR
-647 IEEIRK
+647 IEEIRT
-653 ESQQKSHENDP
+653 ESQQNSHQSDL

-695 AQQKISPDEAALL
+695 AQQKITQDEASCL
-708 QDEKNSKNGYE
+708 QDEKNSKNGFE

-736 FQGVQKDATA
+736 FRGVQKDASA
-746 KGLSEILKK
+746 LGKGLSEILKK
-755 LFGQVV
+755 LFSQVV
-761 PYLYPKLQMGSRS
+761 PDLYTKLQMGSRP
-774 LKGDEAEHIL
+774 LKGDEADHIL

-789 KALPNVFYVGDQG
+789 KALPKVFYESEQG
-802 LGLVVTEGPKNIVNT
+802 LAVVVKDGAKLVINT

-873 EIEVTYQGN
+873 EIEVTHQGN

-896 TNNTAFKSS
+896 TNNPAFRSS

-917 LTRAV
+917 LTQAV
-922 QQLEDLTGE
+922 QQLEDLIGE

-942 AFKKVAVDELEK
+942 AFKKVAADELEK
-954 LYPLKATAEAHR
+954 LYQLKATAEAHR
-966 LPILSML
+966 LPVLSML
-973 SDFQQTLA
+973 SEYQQTLT
-981 GIQSSASDDCVRI
+981 GIQASASDDCVRI
-994 LTENGKDFG
+994 LTENGEDFG
-1003 ETRNKVRKLRET
+1003 ETRDKVRNLRES
-1015 LNAEAIGVLRQA
+1015 LDSEAIGILRQA
-1027 SFAIEHIWQ
+1027 RQATEQVWH
-1036 RLASHC
+1036 RLSAHN
-1042 PSPEIAKSVEELKA
+1042 PSPELSTTVEELQSFLASEDFIDSWDTITDHTKT
-1056 VLSSDQFVDS
+1056 VL
-1066 LSEIE
+1066 
-1071 GKTATIAGA
+1071 GA
-1080 YKQVYLELFERRRA
+1080 YKTAYCDLFDRRA
-1094 AYMKAIDDIK
+1094 KSYESAIGEIQN
-1104 LRPEWEPLQP
+1104 RTEWTPLEANNPGMALSLLTPLQG
-1114 VVKDESDD
+1114 
-1122 AARRQI
+1122 
-1128 EAENARK
+1128 
-1135 EIMANTMLVAL
+1135 
-1146 IARVGSDEDRE
+1146 RVGTTEDKE
-1157 NVSTGK
+1157 AVQEGK
-1163 TLGKASLAEMET
+1163 SLGKASLTEMES
-1175 DLVAVDGLKSS
+1175 DLAAVDGLKSS
-1186 VLLKLQELS
+1186 VLVKLQELS
-1195 LSVEPKPVRR
+1195 IGNDK
-1205 LKIAQFFSK
+1205 KA
-1214 PIRTQPELDA
+1214 PIRKVRVSGFFNRPIETQAELDKA
-1224 TIEKLRESLQKCID
+1224 LDLIRDSLQKCID
-1238 EEMVIILE
+1238 EGAIIILE

>member
-1 MAEQKGNQM
+1 MAEEQGNRM
-10 TTIGNLLTRDLSRKI
+10 KIIGDLLTRDLSRKI

-31 DQADQASVYA
+31 DQADEQSVHD

-52 RDQYHDLL
+52 REQYHDLL
-60 KAIAEAPGDPHES
+60 KAVAEAPSDPHES

-99 RSVLGHKF
+99 RTVLGSKF
-107 GELFKQQIGD
+107 ANLFKQRLGD
-117 PRSSALLD
+117 IRTSDLLD
-125 LINAKTPTEVI
+125 LINAKTPTQVI

-181 AEGKLP
+181 SEGKLP
-187 EFVATCKS
+187 EFITTCKT
-195 LLKKDWETVRAGAQ
+195 LLNKDWETVRIGAQ
-209 KLSRASAILHELNP
+209 KLSRASAILHRLDP

-237 NRDVSISVSKVV
+237 NRDASISVSKVV
-249 KRTFDL
+249 KRTFEL
-255 WGRRRNGKA
+255 WGRRRKGKA

-294 KVSKNLLKEG
+294 KVGKNLLKER

-334 AKLQDRFHY
+334 AKLQDRFRY

-365 EAQKPL
+365 DAEKTL
-371 RHLFSENQGQLNAAL
+371 KKLFSENQGQLNAAL

-397 NESDFVNFYPY
+397 NESDFIHFYPY

-456 KRPIGALVT
+456 KKPIGALVT

-489 ERFKNDPEDHGWAL
+489 ERFKDDPQDHGWAL
-503 RVAQAICL
+503 RTAKAICL

-517 LPRTEANLS
+517 LPRTEANLA
-526 AVLVSEV
+526 AVLVNEV
-533 GKATPLVEVE
+533 GKATPLGEVQG
-543 AAIKRLNAAQFIRNT
+543 AVKRLNTAQFIRNT

-571 WETERRGHL
+571 WETERRGYL
-580 EPKPRERNELARTAL
+580 EPKPRDRNELTRTAL
-595 QQVFDEPEFKTF
+595 QQIFDEPEFKTF
-607 RYQNR
+607 RSQNR
-612 SFRISIS
+612 SFRIGIS
-619 VDGTSIG
+619 VDGTGIG

-632 LTLSVAEDGDELTKR
+632 LSLCVAEDADELIKR
-647 IEEIRK
+647 IEDIRT
-653 ESQQKSHENDP
+653 ESQQKSHENDI

-670 TPEIDELVGQLHA
+670 TPEIDELAGQLHA

-695 AQQKISPDEAALL
+695 AQQKISPDEATCL
-708 QDEKNSKNGYE
+708 QDEKNSKNGFE
-719 TRLRDKLTEA
+719 IRLRDKLTEA

-736 FQGVQKDATA
+736 FRGVQKDASA
-746 KGLSEILKK
+746 LGKSLGEILKK

-761 PYLYPKLQMGSRS
+761 PDLYPKLQMGSRP
-774 LKGDEAEHIL
+774 LKGDEAEQIL

-802 LGLVVTEGPKNIVNT
+802 LGLLIKDGQKNIVNA

-873 EIEVTYQGN
+873 EVEVTYQGN
-882 RFHNYQDPASRTPF
+882 RFHNYQDPVSRTPF
-896 TNNTAFKSS
+896 TNNPAFRSS

-917 LTRAV
+917 LTQAV

-942 AFKKVAVDELEK
+942 AFKKIAAEELEK

-966 LPILSML
+966 LPIRLML
-973 SDFQQTLA
+973 ADYQQTLM

-1003 ETRNKVRKLRET
+1003 ETRDKVRKLRES
-1015 LNAEAIGVLRQA
+1015 LNAEALGILRQA
-1027 SFAIEHIWQ
+1027 RQATDQVWQ
-1036 RLASHC
+1036 RLAAHNA
-1042 PSPEIAKSVEELKA
+1042 SPELASTVEKLKLQLDSETFIDSWDDIASGTKVVMNAYRDAYCELFDRRKNSYESAIGEVKNRTEWGPMVANNSSMAA
-1056 VLSSDQFVDS
+1056 VL
-1066 LSEIE
+1066 LS
-1071 GKTATIAGA
+1071 
-1080 YKQVYLELFERRRA
+1080 
-1094 AYMKAIDDIK
+1094 
-1104 LRPEWEPLQP
+1104 PLQGRIGTDEDKES
-1114 VVKDESDD
+1114 VKHGTSLGQASLTEMESDL
-1122 AARRQI
+1122 AAV
-1128 EAENARK
+1128 N
-1135 EIMANTMLVAL
+1135 
-1146 IARVGSDEDRE
+1146 
-1157 NVSTGK
+1157 
-1163 TLGKASLAEMET
+1163 
-1175 DLVAVDGLKSS
+1175 GLKSS
-1186 VLLKLQELS
+1186 VLVKLQELS
-1195 LSVEPKPVRR
+1195 IGSEKKAPVRKVR
-1205 LKIAQFFSK
+1205 VSEFFNR
-1214 PIRTQPELDA
+1214 PIQTQEEL
-1224 TIEKLRESLQKCID
+1224 EKALDLIRDSLQKYID
-1238 EEMVIILE
+1238 EGAIIILE

>member
-1 MAEQKGNQM
+1 MKA
-10 TTIGNLLTRDLSRKI
+10 IGDLLTRDLSRKI

-31 DQADQASVYA
+31 DQADEHSVYA
-41 EITEYVATDSI
+41 EISEYVATDSI
-52 RDQYHDLL
+52 REQYHHLL
-60 KAIAEAPGDPHES
+60 KAVAEAPTDPHES

-84 GKSSFAKNLGYALEN
+84 GKSSFAKNLGYALQN
-99 RSVLGHKF
+99 RTVVGKKF
-107 GELFKQQIGD
+107 ADLFKEQIGD
-117 PRSSALLD
+117 NRISDLLN

-161 LRELGYSEDFDIA
+161 LRELGYAEDFDVA

-181 AEGKLP
+181 AEGKLT
-187 EFVATCKS
+187 EFIDTCKS
-195 LLKKDWETVRAGAQ
+195 ELKKDWETVRAGAQ
-209 KLSRASAILHELNP
+209 KLSRASAILH
-223 KLYPSADSWSHSQR
+223 KLDSKTYPSADSWAHAQR
-237 NRDVSISVSKVV
+237 NRDASISVSKVV
-249 KRTFDL
+249 ERTFEL
-255 WGRRRNGKA
+255 WGRRRKGKA
-264 LVFIID
+264 LIFIID

-294 KVSKNLLKEG
+294 KIGKNLLKAK
-304 KIIAPCWIVVTS
+304 KITAPCWIVVTS

-334 AKLQDRFHY
+334 AKLQDRFRY

-365 EAQKPL
+365 AAETPL
-371 RHLFSENQGQLNAAL
+371 RELFKKNEGQLNAAL

-397 NESDFVNFYPY
+397 SEGDFIHFYPY

-456 KRPIGALVT
+456 KKPVGALVT

-483 DIYQIA
+483 DIHQIA
-489 ERFKNDPEDHGWAL
+489 ERFKGDADDHGWAL
-503 RVAQAICL
+503 RVAKAICL

-517 LPRTEANLS
+517 LPRTEANLA
-526 AVLVSEV
+526 AVLVDEV
-533 GKATPLVEVE
+533 GKATPLSEVQ
-543 AAIKRLNAAQFIRNT
+543 AAVKRLDGAKSIRNT

-571 WETERRGHL
+571 WTNERSGHL
-580 EPKPRERNELARTAL
+580 DPKPRERNELTRTAL
-595 QQVFDEPEFKTF
+595 QQIFDEPEFKTF

-612 SFRISIS
+612 SFRIGINI
-619 VDGTSIG
+619 DGTSIG

-632 LTLSVAEDGDELTKR
+632 LTLCVSDDAEELTKR
-647 IEEIRK
+647 IEEIRT
-653 ESQQKSHENDP
+653 ESQQKSHENDL

-670 TPEIDELVGQLHA
+670 TPEIDELVSQLHA
-683 SRKMVDKYNQLS
+683 SRKMVDKYNQMS
-695 AQQKISPDEAALL
+695 AQQKISPDEATCL

-736 FQGVQKDATA
+736 FRGVQKDASA
-746 KGLSEILKK
+746 LGKGLGEILKK

-761 PYLYPKLQMGSRS
+761 PDLYPKLQMGSRS
-774 LKGDEAEHIL
+774 LKGDEAEQIL

-789 KALPNVFYVGDQG
+789 KALPNVFYMGDQG
-802 LGLVVTEGPKNIVNT
+802 LGLVIKEGPKNIICT
-817 NADVAKEVLDYLK
+817 TADIAKEVLDYLK

-839 SRMGK
+839 TRMGK

-882 RFHNYQDPASRTPF
+882 RYHNYQDPASRTPL
-896 TNNTAFKSS
+896 TNNPAFRSS

-917 LTRAV
+917 LTQAV

-942 AFKKVAVDELEK
+942 AFKKVAAEELEK

-966 LPILSML
+966 LPVLTML
-973 SDFQQTLA
+973 SEYQQTLA

-994 LTENGKDFG
+994 LTENGRDFG
-1003 ETRNKVRKLRET
+1003 ETRDKIRKLRET
-1015 LNAEAIGVLRQA
+1015 LDSDSNGVLRSA
-1027 SFAIEHIWQ
+1027 RLAIEQVWQ

-1042 PSPEIAKSVEELKA
+1042 PSPDVATAVDELKA
-1056 VLSSDQFVDS
+1056 LLGSEQFIES
-1066 LSEIE
+1066 WSEIKA
-1071 GKTATIAGA
+1071 KTLTIVSA
-1080 YKQVYLELFERRRA
+1080 YKQVYLDLFDRRRTC
-1094 AYMKAIDDIK
+1094 YLDAIKEIK
-1104 LRPEWEPLQP
+1104 DRPEWTPLVSLP
-1114 VVKDESDD
+1114 PTEDEKPDQATKREHD
-1122 AARRQI
+1122 
-1128 EAENARK
+1128 NAK
-1135 EIMANTMLVAL
+1135 KAIMANTMLAAL
-1146 IARVGSDEDRE
+1146 LARVGGDDDRE
-1157 NVSTGK
+1157 NVSNGTTPGK
-1163 TLGKASLAEMET
+1163 TSLTEMES
-1175 DLVAVDGLKSS
+1175 DLVAVDGLKAS

-1205 LKIAQFFSK
+1205 IKIGQFFNK
-1214 PIRTQPELDA
+1214 PIRTQDELDA

-1238 EEMVIILE
+1238 EETVIILE

>member
-1 MAEQKGNQM
+1 MN
-10 TTIGNLLTRDLSRKI
+10 TIGDLLTRDLSRKI

-31 DQADQASVYA
+31 DQADEQSVHA
-41 EITEYVATDSI
+41 EITEYIATDSI
-52 RDQYHDLL
+52 REQYHLLL
-60 KAIAEAPGDPHES
+60 KAVAEAPSDPHES

-99 RSVLGHKF
+99 RTVLGDKF
-107 GELFKQQIGD
+107 ADLFKKQLRDKNTGD
-117 PRSSALLD
+117 LLD
-125 LINAKTPTEVI
+125 LINAKTPTGVI

-161 LRELGYSEDFDIA
+161 LRELGYAEDFDIA

-181 AEGKLP
+181 EEGKLP
-187 EFVATCKS
+187 EFIATCKT
-195 LLKKDWETVRAGAQ
+195 LHKKDWETVRTGAQ
-209 KLSRASAILHELNP
+209 KVSRASAVLHELD
-223 KLYPSADSWSHSQR
+223 KTTYPTAESWAHSQR
-237 NRDVSISVSKVV
+237 NRDASISVSKVV
-249 KRTFDL
+249 RRTFDL
-255 WGRRRNGKA
+255 WGRRRKGKA

-294 KVSKNLLKEG
+294 KVGKNLLKEG

-350 DIREVATKRVLAKKT
+350 DIREVATKRVLAKKA
-365 EAQKPL
+365 EAEKPL
-371 RHLFSENQGQLNAAL
+371 KKLFGENQGQLNAAL

-397 NESDFVNFYPY
+397 TESDFVHFYPY

-456 KRPIGALVT
+456 KKSIGALVT

-483 DIYQIA
+483 DIHQIS

-503 RVAQAICL
+503 RVAKAICL

-517 LPRTEANLS
+517 LPRTEANLA
-526 AVLVSEV
+526 AVLVDQV
-533 GKATPLVEVE
+533 GKATPVGEVQ
-543 AAIKRLNAAQFIRNT
+543 AAVKRLNDAQFIRTT

-595 QQVFDEPEFKTF
+595 QQIFDEPEFKTF

-612 SFRISIS
+612 SFRIGIS
-619 VDGTSIG
+619 VDGNGIG

-632 LTLSVAEDGDELTKR
+632 LTLCVSDDADELTKR
-647 IEEIRK
+647 IEEIRT
-653 ESQQKSHENDP
+653 ESQQKSHENDL

-670 TPEIDELVGQLHA
+670 TLEIDELVGQLHA

-695 AQQKISPDEAALL
+695 AQQKISPDEATCL
-708 QDEKNSKNGYE
+708 QDEKTSKNGYE

-736 FQGVQKDATA
+736 FRGVQKDASA
-746 KGLSEILKK
+746 LGKSMGEILKK

-761 PYLYPKLQMGSRS
+761 PDLYPKLQMGSRS
-774 LKGDEAEHIL
+774 LKGDEAEQIL

-789 KALPNVFYVGDQG
+789 KALPQVFYLGDHG
-802 LGLVVTEGPKNIVNT
+802 LGLVVKDGPKNIVNP

-867 TLFRAG
+867 SLFRAG

-896 TNNTAFKSS
+896 TSNPAFRSS

-917 LTRAV
+917 LTQAV

-942 AFKKVAVDELEK
+942 AFKKVAAEELEK

-966 LPILSML
+966 LPILTML
-973 SDFQQTLA
+973 SEYQQTLT

-1003 ETRNKVRKLRET
+1003 QTKDKVRKLRES
-1015 LNAEAIGVLRQA
+1015 LNDAAIGVLRQA
-1027 SFAIEHIWQ
+1027 RQASDQVWQ
-1036 RLASHC
+1036 RLSAHN
-1042 PSPEIAKSVEELKA
+1042 PSPELSATVEQLKTHLA
-1056 VLSSDQFVDS
+1056 SDQFIDS
-1066 LSEIE
+1066 WKEITV
-1071 GKTATIAGA
+1071 GTKTVMDA
-1080 YKQVYLELFERRRA
+1080 YRA
-1094 AYMKAIDDIK
+1094 AYCALFDRRKQAYESAIGEIK
-1104 LRPEWEPLQP
+1104 NRAEWGPLEASNP
-1114 VVKDESDD
+1114 ST
-1122 AARRQI
+1122 AATLLSPL
-1128 EAENARK
+1128 
-1135 EIMANTMLVAL
+1135 MG
-1146 IARVGSDEDRE
+1146 RVGTDDDKDAVTAGTS
-1157 NVSTGK
+1157 
-1163 TLGKASLAEMET
+1163 LGKASLTEMES
-1175 DLVAVDGLKSS
+1175 DLAAVEGLKSS
-1186 VLLKLQELS
+1186 VLVKLQEMS
-1195 LSVEPKPVRR
+1195 IGSEKKTPVRKVR
-1205 LKIAQFFSK
+1205 VSDFFNR
-1214 PIRTQPELDA
+1214 PITTQPELDSA
-1224 TIEKLRESLQKCID
+1224 LTLIRDSLQKYID
-1238 EEMVIILE
+1238 EGAIIILE

>member
-1 MAEQKGNQM
+1 MKE
-10 TTIGNLLTRDLSRKI
+10 IGDLLTRDLSRKI

-31 DQADQASVYA
+31 DQADEQSVHD

-52 RDQYHDLL
+52 REQYHDLL
-60 KAIAEAPGDPHES
+60 RAIAEAPSDPHES

-99 RSVLGHKF
+99 RTVLGSKF
-107 GELFKQQIGD
+107 ADLFKQQLDDTRTGD
-117 PRSSALLD
+117 LLD
-125 LINAKTPTEVI
+125 FINANQPTEVI

-181 AEGKLP
+181 AEGKLA
-187 EFVATCKS
+187 EFIATCKTV
-195 LLKKDWETVRAGAQ
+195 LNKDWETVRAGAQ
-209 KLSRASAILHELNP
+209 KLSRASAILHRLDP
-223 KLYPSADSWSHSQR
+223 KLYPSVDSWAHAQR
-237 NRDVSISVSKVV
+237 NRDASISVTKVV
-249 KRTFDL
+249 QRTFDL
-255 WGRRRNGKA
+255 WGRRRKGKA
-264 LVFIID
+264 VAFVID
-270 EVGQHVARSGDKIED
+270 EVGQHVARSGDKIQD
-285 LRATIEEFG
+285 LQATIEEFG
-294 KVSKNLLKEG
+294 KVGKNLLKQH
-304 KIIAPCWIVVTS
+304 KIKAPCWIVVTS

-334 AKLQDRFHY
+334 AKLQDRFRY

-350 DIREVATKRVLAKKT
+350 DIREVATKRVLAKKP
-365 EAQKPL
+365 EAEKPL
-371 RHLFSENQGQLNAAL
+371 KKLFSENQGQLNAAL

-392 RRTDI
+392 RRTNI
-397 NESDFVNFYPY
+397 SESDFIQFYPY

-456 KRPIGALVT
+456 KKPIGALVT
-465 LDKVFELVEGNLS
+465 LDKVYELVEGNLS

-483 DIYQIA
+483 DLYQIA
-489 ERFKNDPEDHGWAL
+489 ERFKSDPEDHGWAL
-503 RVAQAICL
+503 RVAKAICL

-517 LPRTEANLS
+517 LPRTEANLA
-526 AVLVSEV
+526 AVLVDAVGQARPLSEV
-533 GKATPLVEVE
+533 Q
-543 AAIKRLNAAQFIRNT
+543 AAVKRLNTAQFIRNT

-580 EPKPRERNELARTAL
+580 EPKPRERNELVRSAL
-595 QQVFDEPEFKTF
+595 QQIFDEPEFKTF
-607 RYQNR
+607 RHQNR
-612 SFRISIS
+612 SFRIGIS
-619 VDGTSIG
+619 VDGTIIG
-626 DEGELP
+626 DEGDLP
-632 LTLSVAEDGDELTKR
+632 LSLSMAEDADELIKR
-647 IEEIRK
+647 IEEIRT
-653 ESQQKSHENDP
+653 ESQQKSHENDL
-664 YWLFCL
+664 YWLFYQ
-670 TPEIDELVGQLHA
+670 TPEIDELVAQLHA
-683 SRKMVDKYNQLS
+683 SRKMVDKYSQLS
-695 AQQKISPDEAALL
+695 AQQKISPDEATCL

-719 TRLRDKLTEA
+719 IRLRDKLTEA

-736 FQGVQKDATA
+736 FRGVQKDASA
-746 KGLSEILKK
+746 LGKGLGEILKK

-761 PYLYPKLQMGSRS
+761 PDLYPKLQMGSRP

-789 KALPNVFYVGDQG
+789 KALPSVFYVGDHG
-802 LGLVVTEGPKNIVNT
+802 LGLVVKDGSKNIVNT

-854 YGWERDM
+854 YGWDLDM

-867 TLFRAG
+867 SVFRAG

-896 TNNTAFKSS
+896 TNNPAFRSS
-905 LFSPRQSVGLKT
+905 LFSPRQSVGLKM
-917 LTRAV
+917 LTQAV
-922 QQLEDLTGE
+922 QQLESLTGE

-942 AFKKVAVDELEK
+942 AFKKVAAEELEK
-954 LYPLKATAEAHR
+954 LYPLKATAEAHQ
-966 LPILSML
+966 LPILPLL
-973 SDFQQTLA
+973 SEFQQTLV

-994 LTENGKDFG
+994 LTEHGPHFA
-1003 ETRNKVRKLRET
+1003 ETRDKVRKMRES
-1015 LNAEAIGVLRQA
+1015 LNAKAIALLRQ
-1027 SFAIEHIWQ
+1027 SRVAIEQVWQ

-1042 PSPEIAKSVEELKA
+1042 PSTEIATSVEELKA
-1056 VLSSDQFVDS
+1056 LLSSAQFIDFWP
-1066 LSEIE
+1066 EIE
-1071 GKTATIAGA
+1071 GKTSAIIAA
-1080 YKQVYLELFERRRA
+1080 YKQVYLELFDRRRT
-1094 AYMKAIDDIK
+1094 AYMKAIDEIK
-1104 LRPEWEPLQP
+1104 LRPEWEPLRP
-1114 VVKDESDD
+1114 VVKAESDEG
-1122 AARRQI
+1122 ARKQI
-1128 EAENARK
+1128 EAENTK
-1135 EIMANTMLVAL
+1135 KQIMTNTMLAAL
-1146 IARVGSDEDRE
+1146 LVRVGSEEDRE
-1157 NVSTGK
+1157 NVSSGK
-1163 TLGKASLAEMET
+1163 TLGKASLTEMET

-1205 LKIAQFFSK
+1205 LKISEFFDK
-1214 PIRTQPELDA
+1214 PIRTQSELNA

-1238 EEMVIILE
+1238 EDTVIILE